1 MNILTGKAV
10 CGGIAFGRIV
20 FFKKNKKKIKRQ
32 HVENTKAEQE
42 RYISARTEAVNELEL
57 LFYKAEKEIGEA
69 EAQIFSIHRMMLEDT
84 DYNESVMNIIMKQ
97 KLNAESAVLMT
108 SESFS
113 KMFSDMDD
121 AYMRAR
127 ADDVK
132 DISDR
137 VINILTGN
145 DEKKFSATEKS
156 IIFAEDLAPSETLQ
170 MDKEKISA
178 FVTEKGSASSHTA
191 ILARSLDIPAIIGI
205 NNAEEYDG
213 KYAAIDGY
221 TGTVYIEPNEDI
233 TERLSEKK
241 RQRDEQQ
248 RLLKALKDK
257 PTVTIDGK
265 YIKLYANIGTPADL
279 GAVIMNDAEGIGL
292 FRSEFLYLENNDFP
306 DEEVQF
312 EAYKKVAEGM
322 GEKPVIIRTLDIGAD
337 KKIDYFNLKKEENP
351 ALGMRAIRICLK
363 HKNIFKTQL
372 RAILRAS
379 YFGNIMIMFPMI
391 VSENEL
397 YKAKAILEEARRELK
412 KEGIHYSEN
421 LPVGIMIETPAAAVI
436 SDKLAKE
443 SDFFSIGTNDLTQ
456 YMLAMDRQN
465 EDVADMVD
473 VHHEAILRMIKLVI
487 DNSHKAGIWT
497 GICGELG
504 ADAEL
509 VPQLLKMGIDEL
521 SVSANKVLEIR
532 KIIRENCAGDN

>member
-265 YIKLYANIGTPADL
+265 NIKLYANIGTPADL

-312 EAYKKVAEGM
+312 EAYKKVAESM

-532 KIIRENCAGDN
+532 KIIRENCAEDN